1 MPWTTPPGAYGSADP
16 LFLLLLALAIEAYIG
31 DRPIFGRWTR
41 APRRAAAA
49 LAHGLDRRLN
59 RPQRGPRALR
69 IRGWIAV
76 LFIALIALA
85 LGWLVTLFTRH
96 YPFGWIL
103 EVLFLVTVVAQRSS
117 WLRATAVVQALEGG
131 GLVAAREAL
140 RRLPA
145 ERISA
150 AELEQMDG
158 QALTVGTMA
167 GLGARLAGDLVA
179 PTFWYIV
186 LGLPGVFLQQAI
198 RIAAA
203 APKAEGK
210 AGASPYGAAALR
222 CDRILFYLPDWIA
235 GLLVALGA
243 IFVPHCK
250 PGAALDALPGSPL
263 RAEAGLA
270 AALGFTG
277 EEPGARETP
286 QKALLDRA
294 LFLFPLACLI
304 NAGLVAGLA
313 MLRLAL
319 P

>member
-1 MPWTTPPGAYGSADP
+1 MPWTLPPGAYGSADP

-31 DRPIFGRWTR
+31 DRPLLGRWTR

-59 RPQRGPRALR
+59 RSQRGARALR
-69 IRGWIAV
+69 IRGWV
-76 LFIALIALA
+76 TVVFIALIALA

-117 WLRATAVVQALEGG
+117 WLRATAVAEALEGG
-131 GLVAAREAL
+131 GLIAAREAL

-145 ERISA
+145 ERIA
-150 AELEQMDG
+150 PAELEQLDG
-158 QALTVGTMA
+158 RGLAMGAMA
-167 GLGARLAGDLVA
+167 GLAARLAGDLAA

-203 APKAEGK
+203 APKVGRKEG
-210 AGASPYGAAALR
+210 GDPYGAVVLW
-222 CDRILFYLPDWIA
+222 CDRALFTLPDWIA
-235 GLLVALGA
+235 TLLIAVAA
-243 IFVPHCK
+243 IFVPHCR
-250 PGAALDALPGSPL
+250 PGAALDALRGGRH
-263 RAEAGLA
+263 RAEAAFA
-270 AALGFTG
+270 AALGLAEDEG
-277 EEPGARETP
+277 SDGETP
-286 QKALLDRA
+286 HKTLLDRA
-294 LFLFPLACLI
+294 LFLFPVACLI

-313 MLRLAL
+313 MLRLGL
-319 P
+319 